1 MPELPEVETIRR
13 GLAPA
18 LEGVSF
24 TRVELRRRDL
34 RFPFPRGF
42 AKRLEGARVT
52 ALTRR
57 AKYLVG
63 ELDNGEALIMHLGMT
78 GRFAVEE
85 GTKGRPKKRFE
96 PGRFYDDSERLT
108 AHDHVVFH
116 LSTGRRLVYNDVRRF
131 GFMILTNLRGIEN
144 HPLFK
149 ALGIEPIGNEFGPE
163 ALARIFAG
171 KARPLKSALLDQ
183 RLIAGLGNIYVSE
196 ALFRAG
202 LSPRR
207 SASTLAGKNAV
218 ACARREALAEAIR
231 VVLAEAIEK
240 GGSTLRDYAK
250 ADGKRGAFQ
259 HEFRAYGREGEACLR
274 PGCRGTVARLVQ
286 AGRSTFFCGAC
297 QK

>member
-13 GLAPA
+13 GLASA
-18 LEGVSF
+18 LEGARF
-24 TRVELRRRDL
+24 TKVELRRRDL
-34 RFPFPRGF
+34 RFAFPKGF
-42 AKRLEGARVT
+42 ARRLEGAQVM
-52 ALTRR
+52 ALGRR

-63 ELDNGEALIMHLGMT
+63 ELDSGEALIIHLGMT
-78 GRFAVEE
+78 GRFAIEASAGARSKE
-85 GTKGRPKKRFE
+85 RFE
-96 PGRFYDDSERLT
+96 PGRFYDDSERLA

-131 GFMILTNLRGIEN
+131 GFMTLIRRDRLDG

-149 ALGIEPIGNEFGPE
+149 GLGIEPVGNEFDGE
-163 ALARIFAG
+163 ALARLFAG
-171 KARPLKSALLDQ
+171 TARPLKSALLDQ

-207 SASTLAGKNAV
+207 RADSIAGKGAV
-218 ACARREALAEAIR
+218 ARARREALATAIR
-231 VVLAEAIEK
+231 NVLAEAIDK

-250 ADGKRGAFQ
+250 ADGERGAFQ

-286 AGRSTFFCGAC
+286 AGRSTFFCRVC

>member
-18 LEGVSF
+18 LEGASF

-34 RFPFPRGF
+34 RFPFPKGF
-42 AKRLEGARVT
+42 ARRLEGTEVT
-52 ALTRR
+52 ALGRR

-63 ELDNGEALIMHLGMT
+63 ELDSGEALIVHLGMT

-85 GTKGRPKKRFE
+85 GIDRRPRKRFE
-96 PGRFYDDSERLT
+96 PGRFYDDSERLV

-131 GFMILTNLRGIEN
+131 GFMTLVRRDKLEG
-144 HPLFK
+144 HPFFK
-149 ALGIEPIGNEFGPE
+149 GLGIEPVGNEFGAE
-163 ALARIFAG
+163 ALARLFAG

-207 SASTLAGKNAV
+207 PANTLAGKGAV
-218 ACARREALAEAIR
+218 ARARREALAEAIR
-231 VVLAEAIEK
+231 CVLAEAIEK

-250 ADGKRGAFQ
+250 ANGERGAFQ

-286 AGRSTFFCGAC
+286 SGRSTFFCRVC

>member
-18 LEGVSF
+18 LEGASF
-24 TRVELRRRDL
+24 TKVELRRRDL
-34 RFPFPRGF
+34 RFPFPKGF
-42 AKRLEGARVT
+42 AKRLEGAKVT
-52 ALTRR
+52 ALGRR

-63 ELDNGEALIMHLGMT
+63 ELDSGEALIVHLGMT

-85 GTKGRPKKRFE
+85 ADNRSSKKRFE
-96 PGRFYDDSERLT
+96 PGRFYDDSERLV

-116 LSTGRRLVYNDVRRF
+116 LSTGRRLIYNDVRRF
-131 GFMILTNLRGIEN
+131 GFMTLVKRDKLEA

-149 ALGIEPIGNEFGPE
+149 GLGIEPIGNEFGAE
-163 ALARIFAG
+163 ALARLFAG

-207 SASTLAGKNAV
+207 SATTLAGKGAV
-218 ACARREALAEAIR
+218 GRARREALAEAMR
-231 VVLAEAIEK
+231 RVLAEAIEK

-250 ADGKRGAFQ
+250 ADGEPGAFQ

-274 PGCRGTVARLVQ
+274 EGCRGVIARLVQ
-286 AGRSTFFCGAC
+286 SGRSTFFCRVC

>member
-18 LEGVSF
+18 LEGASF
-24 TRVELRRRDL
+24 TKVELRRRDL

-42 AKRLEGARVT
+42 ARRLEGAKVT
-52 ALTRR
+52 SLARR
-57 AKYLVG
+57 AKYLVA
-63 ELDNGEALIMHLGMT
+63 ELDNSEALIMHLGMT
-78 GRFAVEE
+78 GRFALEE
-85 GTKGRPKKRFE
+85 GAAGGPSERFE
-96 PGRFYDDSERLT
+96 PGRFYDDSERL
-108 AHDHVVFH
+108 AVHDHVVFH

-131 GFMILTNLRGIEN
+131 GFMTLTRLREIEA

-149 ALGIEPIGNEFGPE
+149 GLGIEPIGNEFG
-163 ALARIFAG
+163 ADVLARLFAG

-183 RLIAGLGNIYVSE
+183 RSIAGLGNIYVSE

-207 SASTLAGKNAV
+207 SATTLAGKGAV
-218 ACARREALAEAIR
+218 ARARREALAEAIR
-231 VVLAEAIEK
+231 CVLAEAIDK
-240 GGSTLRDYAK
+240 GGSTLRDYVK
-250 ADGKRGAFQ
+250 ADGERGAFQ

-274 PGCRGTVARLVQ
+274 PGCRGIVSRLVQ
-286 AGRSTFFCGAC
+286 SGRSTFFCRVC

>member
-18 LEGVSF
+18 LEGASF
-24 TRVELRRRDL
+24 TKVELRRRDL

-42 AKRLEGARVT
+42 AKRLEGAEVT
-52 ALTRR
+52 ALGRR

-63 ELDNGEALIMHLGMT
+63 ELDSGDVLVIHLGMT
-78 GRFAVEE
+78 GRFVVEE
-85 GTKGRPKKRFE
+85 SADGPKRRFE
-96 PGRFYDDSERLT
+96 PGRFYDDTERIA

-116 LSTGRRLVYNDVRRF
+116 LSTGKRVIYNDARRF
-131 GFMILTNLRGIEN
+131 GFMTLVKRDELDA
-144 HPLFK
+144 HPLFHG
-149 ALGIEPIGNEFGPE
+149 LGIEPIGNEFGAE
-163 ALARIFAG
+163 ALVGLFAG
-171 KARPLKSALLDQ
+171 KTRPLKSALLDQ

-196 ALFRAG
+196 ALFRAE

-207 SASTLAGKNAV
+207 AANTLAGKGAL
-218 ACARREALAEAIR
+218 ARARREALAEAIR
-231 VVLAEAIEK
+231 RVLAEAIEK

-250 ADGKRGAFQ
+250 ADGERGAFQ

-274 PGCRGTVARLVQ
+274 AGCRGTIARLVQ
-286 AGRSTFFCGAC
+286 SGRSTFFCRIC